1 MQALRARFLA
11 AAEETVAAF
20 TTHAEWLAA
29 APAATDVL
37 ASLGRELHR
46 VRGTAGAYGFMEAS
60 RLAEQ
65 LEDRVVRW
73 TADRTLDVDGRAPAV
88 SRFAARLRAALGAA
102 PPGGPG
108 A

>member
-20 TTHAEWLAA
+20 ALHAERLAA
-29 APAATDVL
+29 APAAPDVL
-37 ASLGRELHR
+37 AALGRELHR

-65 LEDRVVRW
+65 LEDRVGRW
-73 TADRTLDVDGRAPAV
+73 AADPALDVEGRARAV
-88 SRFAARLRAALGAA
+88 SRFAAQLRAALEAA
-102 PPGGPG
+102 PLGGSG